1 MIAADHSGAG
11 RAGEHAEDAME
22 RALAEAARDS
32 SKLGDLLDELSRGR
46 LWLPL
51 PDDGLPVTDGTAVR
65 LPTLKYLG
73 AEFVPGFTSAARLRG
88 TVPRPRAPLPPG
100 TGVSEAPRAPQV
112 FGIPGVHA
120 LPPIKPHVVV
130 PVAALARLLPADV
143 GIALNPGAG
152 ESVPV
157 YPEGVAYLA
166 SAPAP
171 EPHGRISVG
180 PLPVQPDG
188 LLDGIRSGLAAVP
201 AASQAAAAWLAVE
214 FSGEGL
220 VISVTLDDP
229 DDKDAKDAVVRA
241 VERAALAAPSDPRF
255 PIDVTFPGEYGPSE
269 ASMPDPVDE
278 WVSAFATPFYRRE

>member
-1 MIAADHSGAG
+1 MTAADHSGAG

-22 RALAEAARDS
+22 RALAEAARDA

-46 LWLPL
+46 LGLPL

-88 TVPRPRAPLPPG
+88 TVPRPRAPLP
-100 TGVSEAPRAPQV
+100 SAPVPALT
-112 FGIPGVHA
+112 GVHA
-120 LPPIKPHVVV
+120 LPPIKPHIVV

-166 SAPAP
+166 SALAP
-171 EPHGRISVG
+171 DPHGRISVG
-180 PLPVQPDG
+180 PLPVQPHG
-188 LLDGIRSGLAAVP
+188 LLDGIRSGLAGVP

-214 FSGEGL
+214 FAGEGL

-229 DDKDAKDAVVRA
+229 DDGEAKDAVVGI
-241 VERAALAAPSDPRF
+241 VERAALAAPPDPRF
-255 PIDVTFPGEYGPSE
+255 PIDVTFPGEYGRGE

-278 WVSAFATPFYRRE
+278 WVSAFATPFYRRG

>member
-1 MIAADHSGAG
+1 MIAAHHSGAG
-11 RAGEHAEDAME
+11 HAGDYAVDAME
-22 RALAEAARDS
+22 RALAEAARDP

-51 PDDGLPVTDGTAVR
+51 PEDGQPVTDGTAVR
-65 LPTLKYLG
+65 LPTVKYLG

-88 TVPRPRAPLPPG
+88 TVPRPRAPLPPSPAA
-100 TGVSEAPRAPQV
+100 GVSAAL
-112 FGIPGVHA
+112 GASGVHS

-166 SAPAP
+166 SAPGP
-171 EPHGRISVG
+171 DRRGRISVG

-188 LLDGIRSGLAAVP
+188 LLDGIRSGLAGLP
-201 AASQAAAAWLAVE
+201 AASQATAAWLAVE
-214 FSGEGL
+214 FAGEGL

-229 DDKDAKDAVVRA
+229 ADGGAKDAVVRI
-241 VERAALAAPSDPRF
+241 VELAAQAAPSDPRF
-255 PIDVTFPGEYGPSE
+255 PIDVTFPGEHGRGEVSAPN
-269 ASMPDPVDE
+269 PVDQ
-278 WVSAFATPFYRRE
+278 WVSAFATPFYRRK

>member
-11 RAGEHAEDAME
+11 HAGEHAEDAME

-51 PDDGLPVTDGTAVR
+51 PEDGRPVTDGTAVR
-65 LPTLKYLG
+65 LPTVKYLG

-88 TVPRPRAPLPPG
+88 TVPRPRAAASAAG
-100 TGVSEAPRAPQV
+100 TAGAS
-112 FGIPGVHA
+112 GVHA
-120 LPPIKPHVVV
+120 LPPVKPHIVV
-130 PVAALARLLPADV
+130 PVAALARLLPSDV
-143 GIALNPGAG
+143 GIALNPSAG

-166 SAPAP
+166 SAADP
-171 EPHGRISVG
+171 EPRGRIRVG
-180 PLPVQPDG
+180 PLPVQPDA
-188 LLDGIRSGLAAVP
+188 LLGGIRSGLTGVP
-201 AASQAAAAWLAVE
+201 AASRAAAAWLAVE

-229 DDKDAKDAVVRA
+229 GDGEVKDAVVRV
-241 VERAALAAPSDPRF
+241 VERAALAAPAEPWF
-255 PIDVTFPGEYGPSE
+255 PIDVTFPGEHRSDEDGV
-269 ASMPDPVDE
+269 PDPVDE
-278 WVSAFATPFYRRE
+278 WVTAFATPFYRRD

>member
-11 RAGEHAEDAME
+11 HAGEHAEDAME
-22 RALAEAARDS
+22 RALAEAVRDS
-32 SKLGDLLDELSRGR
+32 SKLGDLLDELSLGR

-51 PDDGLPVTDGTAVR
+51 PKDGQPVTDGAAVR

-100 TGVSEAPRAPQV
+100 PGISGVLRAS
-112 FGIPGVHA
+112 GVHA
-120 LPPIKPHVVV
+120 LPPVKPHIVV

-152 ESVPV
+152 ESVTV

-166 SAPAP
+166 SVHAPDP
-171 EPHGRISVG
+171 RGRISVG

-188 LLDGIRSGLAAVP
+188 LLDGIRSGLARVP
-201 AASQAAAAWLAVE
+201 AASQAVAAWLAVE
-214 FSGEGL
+214 FAGEGL

-229 DDKDAKDAVVRA
+229 GDGDAKDAVVR
-241 VERAALAAPSDPRF
+241 VIERAALAAPTDPRF
-255 PIDVTFPGEYGPSE
+255 PIDVTFPGEYSRGE

-278 WVSAFATPFYRRE
+278 WVSAFATPFYRRD

>member
-11 RAGEHAEDAME
+11 HAGEHAEDAME

-51 PDDGLPVTDGTAVR
+51 PEDGRPVTDGTDVR
-65 LPTLKYLG
+65 LPTLTYLG

-88 TVPRPRAPLPPG
+88 TVPRPRAPLPPALG
-100 TGVSEAPRAPQV
+100 MPGARGASGVSGV
-112 FGIPGVHA
+112 SGVHA
-120 LPPIKPHVVV
+120 LPPIKPHIVV

-166 SAPAP
+166 SVPAP
-171 EPHGRISVG
+171 DPHGRVSVG
-180 PLPVQPDG
+180 PPPVQPDG
-188 LLDGIRSGLAAVP
+188 LLDGIRSGLAGVP

-214 FSGEGL
+214 FAGEGL

-229 DDKDAKDAVVRA
+229 DDGDAKDAVVSV
-241 VERAALAAPSDPRF
+241 VERAAQAAPTDPLF
-255 PIDVTFPGEYGPSE
+255 PIDVTFPGEYGRGE
-269 ASMPDPVDE
+269 ASTPDPVDE
-278 WVSAFATPFYRRE
+278 WVSACATPFYRRG

>member
-11 RAGEHAEDAME
+11 YAGEHAEDAME
-22 RALAEAARDS
+22 RALAEAVRDS
-32 SKLGDLLDELSRGR
+32 SKLGELLDELSRGR

-51 PDDGLPVTDGTAVR
+51 PEDGQPVTDGTAVR

-100 TGVSEAPRAPQV
+100 ISAVPRAS
-112 FGIPGVHA
+112 GVHA
-120 LPPIKPHVVV
+120 LPPIRPHIVV

-157 YPEGVAYLA
+157 YPEGVSYLA
-166 SAPAP
+166 SAHAP
-171 EPHGRISVG
+171 DPRGRISVG

-188 LLDGIRSGLAAVP
+188 LLDGIRTGLAAVA

-214 FSGEGL
+214 FAGEGL

-229 DDKDAKDAVVRA
+229 GDGDAKDAVVRV
-241 VERAALAAPSDPRF
+241 VERAALAAPTDPRF
-255 PIDVTFPGEYGPSE
+255 PIDVTFPGEYSGG
-269 ASMPDPVDE
+269 ASMPDPVDQ
-278 WVSAFATPFYRRE
+278 WVSAYATPFYRRN

>member
-11 RAGEHAEDAME
+11 HAGEHAEDAME
-22 RALAEAARDS
+22 RALAEAARDP

-51 PDDGLPVTDGTAVR
+51 PDDGQPVTDGTAVR
-65 LPTLKYLG
+65 LPTVKYLG

-88 TVPRPRAPLPPG
+88 TVPRPRTPPPSSPAG
-100 TGVSEAPRAPQV
+100 GGV
-112 FGIPGVHA
+112 PGVHA
-120 LPPIKPHVVV
+120 LPPIRPHIVV
-130 PVAALARLLPADV
+130 PAAALARLLPADV

-188 LLDGIRSGLAAVP
+188 LLDGIRSGLARVP

-214 FSGEGL
+214 FAGEGL
-220 VISVTLDDP
+220 VISVMLDDP
-229 DDKDAKDAVVRA
+229 ADGDTRDAVVRA
-241 VERAALAAPSDPRF
+241 VEQAALAAPGDPRF
-255 PIDVTFPGEYGPSE
+255 PIDVTFPGEHGRGE
-269 ASMPDPVDE
+269 ASVPDPVDE
-278 WVSAFATPFYRRE
+278 WVAEFATPFYRRE

>member
-1 MIAADHSGAG
+1 MIAADNSGA
-11 RAGEHAEDAME
+11 RHAGEHAEDAME

-51 PDDGLPVTDGTAVR
+51 PQDGQPVTDGTAVR

-73 AEFVPGFTSAARLRG
+73 AEFIPAFTSAARLRG
-88 TVPRPRAPLPPG
+88 TVPRPRAPLP
-100 TGVSEAPRAPQV
+100 SAPV
-112 FGIPGVHA
+112 PGVHA
-120 LPPIKPHVVV
+120 LPPVTPHIVV

-152 ESVPV
+152 QSVPV

-166 SAPAP
+166 SVPGRD
-171 EPHGRISVG
+171 PHGRISVG
-180 PLPVQPDG
+180 PLPIEPDD
-188 LLDGIRSGLAAVP
+188 LLGGIRSGLAGVP

-214 FSGEGL
+214 FAGEGL

-229 DDKDAKDAVVRA
+229 ADGDAKDAVVQV
-241 VERAALAAPSDPRF
+241 VERAALAAPTDPWF
-255 PIDVTFPGEYGPSE
+255 PIDVTFPGEYRRGE
-269 ASMPDPVDE
+269 GSMPDPVDE
-278 WVSAFATPFYRRE
+278 WVSAFAIPFYRRA

>member
-11 RAGEHAEDAME
+11 HAGEHAEDAME

-51 PDDGLPVTDGTAVR
+51 PDDGQPVTDGTAVR

-73 AEFVPGFTSAARLRG
+73 AEFVPGFTSAIRLRG

-100 TGVSEAPRAPQV
+100 PGIPGAPRV
-112 FGIPGVHA
+112 SGVHA
-120 LPPIKPHVVV
+120 LPPIKPHIVV

-166 SAPAP
+166 SGPAP
-171 EPHGRISVG
+171 DPHGRISVG

-188 LLDGIRSGLAAVP
+188 LLDGIRSGLAGVP

-214 FSGEGL
+214 FAGEGL

-229 DDKDAKDAVVRA
+229 GDGEAKDAVVRV
-241 VERAALAAPSDPRF
+241 VERAALAAPPEPRF
-255 PIDVTFPGEYGPSE
+255 PIDVTFPGEYGRGE
-269 ASMPDPVDE
+269 TTTPDPVDE
-278 WVSAFATPFYRRE
+278 WVSAFATPFYRRG